1 MATASPISTLRDE
14 QTLIATLL
22 KLMKQEQQCLVNADT
37 DGLTAITPQKSQLI
51 NQMSQLSS
59 LRLQALGAAG
69 FAAREAGM
77 DAWLAGSP
85 DPAAATLWQELL
97 VLTRE
102 AKELNRVN
110 GMLINKQMN
119 YNQNLINAMR
129 TPAQGADNSFYGP
142 SGQPTAGGPSRRY
155 VIG

>member
-22 KLMKQEQQCLVNADT
+22 KLMKQEQQCLVSADT

-51 NQMSQLSS
+51 SQMGQLASQ
-59 LRLQALGAAG
+59 RHQALGAAG

-77 DAWLAGSP
+77 DAWLASCN
-85 DPAAATLWQELL
+85 DPAASPLWQELL
-97 VLTRE
+97 MLTRE

-110 GMLINKQMN
+110 GMLINKQMT
-119 YNQNLINAMR
+119 YNQNVINAMR
-129 TPAQGADNSFYGP
+129 TPAHGADTGFYGP
-142 SGQPTAGGPSRRY
+142 SGQPTAGGPSRRF
-155 VIG
+155 VVG

>member
-1 MATASPISTLRDE
+1 MTKAELRRE
-14 QTLIATLL
+14 
-22 KLMKQEQQCLVNADT
+22 MR
-37 DGLTAITPQKSQLI
+37 
-51 NQMSQLSS
+51 

-69 FAAREAGM
+69 FAARDTGM
-77 DAWLAGSP
+77 DAWLASSA
-85 DPAAATLWQELL
+85 DPAASTLWQELL

-110 GMLINKQMN
+110 GMLINKQMH

-155 VIG
+155 VVG